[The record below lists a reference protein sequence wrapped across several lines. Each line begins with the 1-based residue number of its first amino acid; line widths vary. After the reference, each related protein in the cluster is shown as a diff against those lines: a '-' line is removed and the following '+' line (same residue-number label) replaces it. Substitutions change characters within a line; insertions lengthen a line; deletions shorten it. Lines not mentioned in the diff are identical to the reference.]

1 MMTKS
6 ILCCVAVVALV
17 MAATVAGAQ
26 QRTDTKRVAP
36 GAGARAHST
45 GEDCEAWI
53 RKLDAS
59 DAEGEERLRVKNDA
73 IEHCDAQ
80 YRRDKTIEGLVR
92 ECAKYEEQAII
103 KQQSVAECQLAA
115 YGYANALYTLR
126 AGYRK

>member
-1 MMTKS
+1 MKS
-6 ILCCVAVVALV
+6 ILCCMSAVALV
-17 MAATVAGAQ
+17 MAATMAGAQ
-26 QRTDTKRVAP
+26 QSAGTKRVSPSAVS
-36 GAGARAHST
+36 RANST
-45 GEDCEAWI
+45 GDDCEAWI

-59 DAEGEERLRVKNDA
+59 DAEGEERLRVKNDV

-80 YRRDKTIEGLVR
+80 YRRDKTIDRLVN

-126 AGYRK
+126 AWYRK

>member
-1 MMTKS
+1 MS
-6 ILCCVAVVALV
+6 AVALV
-17 MAATVAGAQ
+17 MAATMAGAQ
-26 QRTDTKRVAP
+26 QSAGTKRVSPSAVS
-36 GAGARAHST
+36 RANST
-45 GEDCEAWI
+45 GDDCEAWI

-59 DAEGEERLRVKNDA
+59 DAEGEERLRVKNDV

-80 YRRDKTIEGLVR
+80 YRRDKTIDRLVN

-126 AGYRK
+126 AWYRK